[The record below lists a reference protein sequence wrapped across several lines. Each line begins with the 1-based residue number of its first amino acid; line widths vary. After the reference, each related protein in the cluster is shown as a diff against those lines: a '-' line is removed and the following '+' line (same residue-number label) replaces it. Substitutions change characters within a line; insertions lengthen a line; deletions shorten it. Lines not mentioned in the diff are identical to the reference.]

1 MKSETSNESVYDIT
15 IRMVIILLIVGWCL
29 LLMYPFVSVILWS
42 LILAM
47 ALYPLHTS
55 LSKKLGWK
63 TKMGFIYHNW
73 CYIDNCNSSYLLN
86 GWLIDCGS

>member
-1 MKSETSNESVYDIT
+1 MKSETNESVYDIT

-47 ALYPLHTS
+47 ALYPLHTG
-55 LSKKLGWK
+55 LSKKLGGK
-63 TKMGFIYHNW
+63 PKLASFI
-73 CYIDNCNSSYLLN
+73 II
-86 GWLIDCGS
+86 GAILIIVILPTFLMLAL